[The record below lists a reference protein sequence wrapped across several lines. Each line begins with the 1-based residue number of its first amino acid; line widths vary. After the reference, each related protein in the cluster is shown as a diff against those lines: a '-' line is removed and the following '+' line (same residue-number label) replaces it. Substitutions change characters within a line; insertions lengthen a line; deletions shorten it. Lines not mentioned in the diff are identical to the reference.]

1 MIFCVFIS
9 NSHSLMKIKHSEP
22 KFGGRVWIIS
32 RYIINFFLS
41 PQKVEKSGGY
51 VRYTI
56 LRRDGGQSVSYF
68 MH

>member
-1 MIFCVFIS
+1 
-9 NSHSLMKIKHSEP
+9 MKIKHSEP